1 MIMESCPVMVILAV
15 TSGIGNVCVG
25 PQNAEVSLAYSLPGN
40 AADNDN
46 AGNSLFYWKV
56 GIFAYWFF
64 VLLKVQDDEL
74 LIINPPGVSSTL

>member
-40 AADNDN
+40 AADNNN
-46 AGNSLFYWKV
+46 AGNSLFY
-56 GIFAYWFF
+56 
-64 VLLKVQDDEL
+64 
-74 LIINPPGVSSTL
+74 